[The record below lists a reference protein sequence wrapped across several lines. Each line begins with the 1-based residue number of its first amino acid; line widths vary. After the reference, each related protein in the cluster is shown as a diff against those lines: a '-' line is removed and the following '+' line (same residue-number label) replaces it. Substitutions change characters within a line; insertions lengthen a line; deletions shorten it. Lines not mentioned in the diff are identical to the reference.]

1 MKNWVKI
8 GACTR
13 KNIPTFTNGCD
24 DDDDDDNDNNKFG
37 GTTYIK

>member
-8 GACTR
+8 GARTR
-13 KNIPTFTNGCD
+13 KNISTFTNDCD
-24 DDDDDDNDNNKFG
+24 DDDNNDNNKFG